1 MICKRYNGEPN
12 IQPHKKKVSTAMTL
26 GQIVA
31 KDSNGFL
38 IPAVAAT
45 AAADCVGVIQ
55 ETIASTDSDYTSTRD
70 VLVDCFR
77 KGNRGDLWDL
87 EVETGTPAQTHEGE
101 THDLTAAG
109 KADLTATST
118 NIYRV
123 ERFVS
128 TTAPVKVSF
137 L

>member
-1 MICKRYNGEPN
+1 MNCKRYNSEVN
-12 IQPHKKKVSTAMTL
+12 MEPHKKKASTAMTI

-38 IPAVAAT
+38 IPAIAAT

-55 ETIASTDSDYTSTRD
+55 ETIASTDTDYASTRE

-77 KGNRGDLWDL
+77 KGNRGDWWDL

-109 KADLTATST
+109 KADLTAAST

-123 ERFVS
+123 ERVISS
-128 TTAPVKVSF
+128 TLVRVSF
-137 L
+137 